1 MTVVGRTWERL
12 TIPGKI
18 LAVVIPL
25 GAVLTAGLALLIAL
39 IGGAVVQF
47 LVDNLP
53 LVRFVVAATIVL
65 LMTVPS
71 AFLIIY
77 MEMKVIALM
86 NLRYGPDR
94 VGPFGSALSVVHG
107 LKVLMKEDFTPTSA
121 DVPVFT
127 LAPVVVYMS
136 SVMSLLVLP
145 FAPGIFGQ
153 DFNIGLL
160 YFFAMGGL
168 TVVGLLMAGWSSFNK
183 YSLLGGLRS
192 AAQVVSYEIP
202 LTLSVVGVIL
212 LAGTLSINKIVLG
225 PGRQRPRLVHLA
237 PAAGLR
243 DLLHRGHRRGQP
255 DAVRPDRGRLGD
267 RGRLRHRV
275 LGDALRLL
283 LLRRVR
289 QRVHRLGPDRGPVH
303 GRLERTVQLALAGHR
318 RPGSGRPRNRPA
330 VPAGARAAGRGA
342 RPGAALLPAQ
352 QPGEVLAGADHR
364 LRPVQPAGRGGRP
377 GAGLPELRL
386 GRRPA
391 VVHGQDLRLRVH
403 LRLDAGHPAPGPD
416 RPADGLRLEVA
427 PAGLAAQPVRDRRRD
442 PGRRT
447 SEARSDELRF
457 RAWASSKGWP

>member
-25 GAVLTAGLALLIAL
+25 GAVLTAGLAILIAL

-53 LVRFVVAATIVL
+53 LVRFVVAVTIVL

-153 DFNIGLL
+153 DFNLGLL

-225 PGRQRPRLVHLA
+225 QAGSLFDWYVWRQPLAFVIFFIAVTAEANRTPFDLTEADSEIVAGFATEYSGMRFGFFFFAEYVNVFIASGLTVALFLGGWNAPFNWPWPVTVALDPGGLGIGLLFLLA
-237 PAAGLR
+237 
-243 DLLHRGHRRGQP
+243 
-255 DAVRPDRGRLGD
+255 LGPVVAIA
-267 RGRLRHRV
+267 V
-275 LGDALRLL
+275 LGLPFYLLNSRIKLWQALVIGFVLFNVLAVAAILGLAFLSFDWVVGLL
-283 LLRRVR
+283 WFMGKAYVLVFTFVWMRGTLPRVR
-289 QRVHRLGPDRGPVH
+289 ID
-303 GRLERTVQLALAGHR
+303 QLMGFAWKW
-318 RPGSGRPRNRPA
+318 
-330 VPAGARAAGRGA
+330 
-342 RPGAALLPAQ
+342 LLPASLLNLFVTAFAIL
-352 QPGEVLAGADHR
+352 VLNR
-364 LRPVQPAGRGGRP
+364 
-377 GAGLPELRL
+377 
-386 GRRPA
+386 
-391 VVHGQDLRLRVH
+391 
-403 LRLDAGHPAPGPD
+403 
-416 RPADGLRLEVA
+416 
-427 PAGLAAQPVRDRRRD
+427 
-442 PGRRT
+442 
-447 SEARSDELRF
+447 
-457 RAWASSKGWP
+457 